1 MELDHC
7 GDCAYHLKVVV
18 GLDFLSVLNLNM
30 VFDFGDD
37 LYTSNYSK
45 PETAIFKKCSVL
57 PEPYTKITLSRA
69 DFIALL
75 LQMIDWNVAA
85 GSYRVRV
92 FRKPEQYLP
101 QAYVLLSVLHL

>member
-1 MELDHC
+1 
-7 GDCAYHLKVVV
+7 
-18 GLDFLSVLNLNM
+18 M

-45 PETAIFKKCSVL
+45 SETAVFKKGSVL
-57 PEPYTKITLSRA
+57 PEPYIKITLSKA

-85 GSYRVRV
+85 GSYRLRF

-101 QAYVLLSVLHL
+101 RAYVLLSVLHL